1 MKTLDV
7 GERGITCCVN
17 GFFVNNNVEGSVF
30 NPSPSNKKSASGKS
44 NPAFS
49 YTLIGC
55 LNQVSPQFGKN
66 LEKYI
71 NEILRTEQTII
82 MSPFVP
88 VQSWLTFQD
97 KAAGDKIV

>member
-7 GERGITCCVN
+7 GERGITACVN
-17 GFFVNNNVEGSVF
+17 GFYVNNNAEGVTF
-30 NPSPSNKKSASGKS
+30 NPTPSTKKSTQGKS

-55 LNQVSPQFGKN
+55 LNQISPQFGKS

-71 NEILRTEQTII
+71 NEIMRTESTIL
-82 MSPFVP
+82 MNPS
-88 VQSWLTFQD
+88 FQ
-97 KAAGDKIV
+97 V